1 MSTQGSCVTY
11 RINFLCFS
19 CKYITLARSIKSM
32 FRFLHGYSIAIRNFS
47 STRDGWPPTL
57 IRVDVHFLFLFF
69 FPPPCANSYLSY
81 TTNIRFYENV
91 FPPDR
96 YHGMKTN
103 THRYSRF
110 RDISSGLCKFID
122 HLDKSEALDTE
133 NVYRYGNLSI
143 KSTISNQGCDL
154 IACTSLCT

>member
-1 MSTQGSCVTY
+1 MRKFV
-11 RINFLCFS
+11 
-19 CKYITLARSIKSM
+19 SI
-32 FRFLHGYSIAIRNFS
+32 LHDKYSILRKRI
-47 STRDGWPPTL
+47 ST
-57 IRVDVHFLFLFF
+57 
-69 FPPPCANSYLSY
+69 
-81 TTNIRFYENV
+81 
-91 FPPDR
+91 DR
-96 YHGMKTN
+96 YHGMKTS

-133 NVYRYGNLSI
+133 NVDVCQYGNLSI